1 MARKNK
7 NTTLDE
13 DLYKQIQILAVINN
27 KNANDL
33 IEEGMR
39 YIIEKYKNCN
49 TYLNVGDS
57 E

>member
-33 IEEGMR
+33 IEEGMK
-39 YIIEKYKNCN
+39 YVIEKYKNCN
-49 TYLNVGDS
+49 THLNVGDD